1 MSEQSAVEP
10 IVMDRPR
17 SFSAQD
23 VWEWVVDRALSS
35 PLGFVG
41 GVAGGIFAGSIGF
54 LIATAIMPVWLWRR
68 RKYMG
73 VLGALILLASVLVAL
88 FAPVIQPTHVEN
100 FPNPPYV
107 KGSLSAEDRFQSPSV
122 DHVFGT
128 DRKGQDIVTRI
139 IYGAEVTVLVGLGT
153 VIMTAF
159 MATVLGI
166 FSGYFAGESTSWTFR
181 LPPWIA
187 DLNGGLKA
195 AVRDPLSVGAIGSLA
210 VGLVG
215 LLLTLACALL
225 WLAIATTRTAIDMTV
240 RALGEIVALPLNA
253 VTAVQSV
260 LGQRPTPSLR
270 STSARIAQATD
281 SPVGRQLEDA
291 TAGMSRIAVPM
302 PNLDIGLQRLI
313 DVWIA
318 FPAIFLI
325 LAIVA
330 IFGSGGTGFLGLGRG
345 PDFGPQASNSAEW
358 LWEVFPNTTVVIVT
372 LSVVLAAGNT
382 RVIRGA
388 VLGIKAEQYVEAA
401 RTVGAPSARIM
412 AAHIL
417 PNVVPVVIILASL
430 NLGIAVLAEAA
441 ISFLGYGIA
450 PPYPT
455 WGRDLGGQTLTD
467 APQAWWIAVFPGI
480 AITVSVFGFNMM
492 GDALRDILDP
502 RLRGT

>member
-1 MSEQSAVEP
+1 MTEQTVIEP
-10 IVMDRPR
+10 IGMDEGI
-17 SFSAQD
+17 SFSARD
-23 VWEWVVDRALSS
+23 VWERLVDQSLGS
-35 PLGFVG
+35 PLGFITGV
-41 GVAGGIFAGSIGF
+41 VAGVFAASIGF

-68 RKYMG
+68 RKFMG

-128 DRKGQDIVTRI
+128 DRKGQDVVTRI
-139 IYGAEVTVLVGLGT
+139 IYGSEVTVLVGLGT
-153 VIMTAF
+153 VILTAVL
-159 MATVLGI
+159 ATVLGI
-166 FSGYFAGESTSWTFR
+166 FSGFFAGESLAWTVR
-181 LPPWIA
+181 AP
-187 DLNGGLKA
+187 NGLAAMSRQLRNPGSAGLA
-195 AVRDPLSVGAIGSLA
+195 GRA

-215 LLLTLACALL
+215 LLLVTVYSAG
-225 WLAIATTRTAIDMTV
+225 WLVLVSVMRLIDMTIRLV
-240 RALGEIVALPLNA
+240 GEIAALPFNV
-253 VTAVQSV
+253 VTTT
-260 LGQRPTPSLR
+260 QRLFGSR
-270 STSARIAQATD
+270 RVDAAGGVGEQIAGATD
-281 SPVGRQLEDA
+281 SPLGRRREEL
-291 TAGMSRIAVPM
+291 TAGMSPISVPLPNVDIA
-302 PNLDIGLQRLI
+302 LQRVI

-330 IFGSGGTGFLGLGRG
+330 IFGSGGTGFFGLGRG

-401 RTVGAPSARIM
+401 RAIGSPSSRIM

-417 PNVVPVVIILASL
+417 PNVVPTVIILASL

-467 APQAWWIAVFPGI
+467 APQAWWIAVFPGV

>member
-1 MSEQSAVEP
+1 MTEQTIVEAVDLDEG
-10 IVMDRPR
+10 I
-17 SFSAQD
+17 SFSARD
-23 VWEWVVDRALSS
+23 VWERLVDQSLGS
-35 PLGFVG
+35 PLGFITG
-41 GVAGGIFAGSIGF
+41 IAAGIFAASIGF
-54 LIATAIMPVWLWRR
+54 LIGTVVMPVWLWRR
-68 RKYMG
+68 RKFMG

-88 FAPVIQPTHVEN
+88 LAPVIQPTHVEN

-107 KGSLSAEDRFQSPSV
+107 KGSLSAEDRFQAPSA

-128 DRKGQDIVTRI
+128 DRKGQDVVTRI
-139 IYGAEVTVLVGLGT
+139 IYGSEVTVLVGLGT
-153 VIMTAF
+153 VIMTAVL
-159 MATVLGI
+159 ATVLGI
-166 FSGYFAGESTSWTFR
+166 LSGFFAGESLTWTVR
-181 LPPWIA
+181 APNGLAAMSRQLRNPGS
-187 DLNGGLKA
+187 GGLA
-195 AVRDPLSVGAIGSLA
+195 ARG

-215 LLLTLACALL
+215 LLLVVIYSAAWLVLITAMRAVDTVIRLA
-225 WLAIATTRTAIDMTV
+225 
-240 RALGEIVALPLNA
+240 GELVALPFNIVTTAQRVFGSRSANA
-253 VTAVQSV
+253 SGG
-260 LGQRPTPSLR
+260 LGGQ
-270 STSARIAQATD
+270 IGEATD
-281 SPVGRQLEDA
+281 SPLGRRREEL
-291 TAGMSRIAVPM
+291 TGGMAPISIPLPNVDIA
-302 PNLDIGLQRLI
+302 LQRVI

-330 IFGSGGTGFLGLGRG
+330 IFGSGGTGFFGLGRG

-372 LSVVLAAGNT
+372 LSIVLAAGNT

-401 RTVGAPSARIM
+401 RAIGSPSSRIM

-455 WGRDLGGQTLTD
+455 WGRDLGGLTLTD
-467 APQAWWIAVFPGI
+467 APQAWWIAVFPGV